1 MMIDF
6 SAFFFKILLHFSQF
20 RRVYSIFL
28 SCLTKKDW
36 WQFFQKKMLCTFS
49 MGPPFLFRAVLIYEL
64 SIDFFKKPVRFQSSL
79 MKMYLS
85 QTQKRLCESMSLNI
99 REAFNRR
106 QTSNKLMF
114 MGEGRAFNH
123 GCHNKSKEVMPF
135 PTRFQHL
142 CVFSIE
148 RERPQLSRF
157 SAAAAHFHSPTKYNW
172 KLAFF
177 KKWEQ

>member
-1 MMIDF
+1 
-6 SAFFFKILLHFSQF
+6 
-20 RRVYSIFL
+20 
-28 SCLTKKDW
+28 
-36 WQFFQKKMLCTFS
+36 
-49 MGPPFLFRAVLIYEL
+49 
-64 SIDFFKKPVRFQSSL
+64 
-79 MKMYLS
+79 
-85 QTQKRLCESMSLNI
+85 MSLNI

-157 SAAAAHFHSPTKYNW
+157 SAAAAHFHSPTKYN
-172 KLAFF
+172 
-177 KKWEQ
+177 

>member
-1 MMIDF
+1 MTVF
-6 SAFFFKILLHFSQF
+6 PKENALHFF
-20 RRVYSIFL
+20 
-28 SCLTKKDW
+28 D
-36 WQFFQKKMLCTFS
+36 
-49 MGPPFLFRAVLIYEL
+49 GPPFSFPSSPNLRAFYRF
-64 SIDFFKKPVRFQSSL
+64 FFKKPVRFQSSL

-157 SAAAAHFHSPTKYNW
+157 SAAAAHFHSPTKYN
-172 KLAFF
+172 
-177 KKWEQ
+177 

>member
-1 MMIDF
+1 
-6 SAFFFKILLHFSQF
+6 
-20 RRVYSIFL
+20 
-28 SCLTKKDW
+28 
-36 WQFFQKKMLCTFS
+36 MLCTFS

-79 MKMYLS
+79 MKMS
-85 QTQKRLCESMSLNI
+85 QAQKRLCESMSLNI

-142 CVFSIE
+142 CVFSIKSKRVE
-148 RERPQLSRF
+148 PIFTALQNITENWLSSKNESSKGGNWLPLSNASVGPTSRIILDYLWLEF
-157 SAAAAHFHSPTKYNW
+157 STG
-172 KLAFF
+172 L
-177 KKWEQ
+177 